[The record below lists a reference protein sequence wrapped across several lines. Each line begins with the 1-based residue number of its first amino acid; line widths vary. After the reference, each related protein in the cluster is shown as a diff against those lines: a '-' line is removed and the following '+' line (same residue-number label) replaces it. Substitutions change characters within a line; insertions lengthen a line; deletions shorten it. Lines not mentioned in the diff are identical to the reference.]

1 MKTAPIRT
9 TVRKIT
15 RKKKLATT
23 SRKLVVKK
31 KTVVVLP
38 YNKALRDEALSNADI
53 LRHNLDYSDTQC
65 CGIKEFGGMSNLKD
79 VSPEVVVANLFRKM
93 LSTLTI
99 SSDRKGINKEIHD
112 SYASQLP
119 VFVLFSEVTESVDE
133 PDDYNDY
140 DDDDEGTVTNY
151 LPPVVG
157 FINNRGLGSV
167 TETPE
172 AVNPNTGNTIRAVI
186 WKLDREELLAWWNK
200 VGRFYT
206 V

>member
-15 RKKKLATT
+15 GKKKLAV
-23 SRKLVVKK
+23 RKTASKK
-31 KTVVVLP
+31 PVVVLP
-38 YNKALRDEALSNADI
+38 YVKALRDEALEYTDS
-53 LRHNLDYSDTQC
+53 LRFELSMSKTEC
-65 CGIKEFGGMSNLKD
+65 CGIKEFTGMSSLKD

-93 LSTLTI
+93 LYTLTHP
-99 SSDRKGINKEIHD
+99 SDRKGIKKEIPD
-112 SYASQLP
+112 FLASQLP
-119 VFVLFSEVTESVDE
+119 AFVLFSEVTLTAAEAAEEDYYDDE
-133 PDDYNDY
+133 DY
-140 DDDDEGTVTNY
+140 DYITTNY

-206 V
+206 I